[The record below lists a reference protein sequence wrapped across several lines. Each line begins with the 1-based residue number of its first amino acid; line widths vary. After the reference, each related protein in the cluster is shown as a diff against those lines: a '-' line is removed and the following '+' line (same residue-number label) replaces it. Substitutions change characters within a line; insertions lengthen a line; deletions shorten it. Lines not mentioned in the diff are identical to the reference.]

1 MSNPSRTTEI
11 IASVRGRGRPRTIG
25 SPEEMHELIE
35 SYIDHC
41 EESGVPILLTGM
53 ILHMGLN
60 SREALDNYQTYSQ
73 DFLDAV
79 KRAKMIVQMAY
90 EIQLSGGNAA
100 GPIFALKNMSW
111 SDKQELAIGNADDKP
126 FEVTD
131 TTRAARLSGLVAL
144 ANSRRAAEENDDE
157 SDDESGGEDLC

>member
-1 MSNPSRTTEI
+1 MNNAAKTTDI
-11 IASVRGRGRPRTIG
+11 IAAVRGRGRPRTIN
-25 SPEEMHELIE
+25 SAEEMHELIE
-35 SYIDHC
+35 SYIEHC
-41 EESGVPILLTGM
+41 AEVGSPILLTGL

-60 SREALDNYQTYSQ
+60 SREALDNYQDYSQ

-111 SDKQELAIGNADDKP
+111 SDKQQLDLGNADDKP
-126 FEVTD
+126 FEVAD
-131 TTRAARLSGLVAL
+131 TQRASRLAGLVAL
-144 ANSRRAAEENDDE
+144 ANQRKGQEENSEEADDG
-157 SDDESGGEDLC
+157 SDLC